1 MRQHAQTVHVN
12 EDIPGDSLAATGTR
26 FQRQIRTDRV
36 RPPSS
41 RSRNSTVGGGSV
53 SHTHGHGHS
62 HSHSHGH
69 SRNLSSSSV
78 DSSASAFVQS
88 DAASRRRRPPPPL
101 AIATDSPAQHR
112 LSMESFGS
120 HNASPASHHTPY
132 IGAVA
137 AGGNYVA
144 KSPTRFG
151 TPTSSIFSTETGSP
165 KFSSGIQSPMTSA
178 QQQSSTSS
186 PSSSAWANGTAAR
199 RLSVPSAVNPF
210 QPPPPGS
217 HGYPPPYLS
226 PLASSTASAF
236 SPNAGAFASP
246 TSSIF
251 SESRND
257 PISAAEAEWRR
268 RTWHPGTYAGQRPV
282 TSSIAYNQRLGS
294 PRPAFVPL
302 RSSQAAQV
310 PRLPGIESFD
320 QVPPQL
326 PSSVSNRRAPSPLR
340 QGGAHQVS
348 GHTHS
353 ASISTASA
361 SQYSQTHHIHR
372 LHHQPRSTEHPNLS
386 AWEMPLLHRGLNKL
400 DIANNNNN
408 NTSTN
413 NSPAAAV
420 AVATTSV
427 PSDLPYKHQHSHS
440 YTPGMFPASRQPF
453 GAEAHKYNPSALASN
468 TPSTQL
474 GPLMQ
479 QSPQHEASQ
488 NSSVPSDP
496 PPTPRRIKRLGWYNG
511 PLASS
516 PPGSSNGLNFASVQ
530 HGLPGLQMQMEEQQ
544 QHQQPQQQQHQ
555 QQQQQT
561 SPEDSTSSS
570 DGIPTPSS
578 HSVMETDPAIIHSN
592 ESVEGPQKFNSSNS
606 FQQHEL
612 KTATKMAFPIHP
624 PTDTLSAR
632 ACFVRNGEASSSA
645 VSSNELAQE
654 QVAHVPPRGNESN
667 FSDRGKASTVTPSF
681 DLGFGPGPVE
691 YSSAS
696 AQGASNADGS
706 VSGDTRRLDALVA
719 VATREESDEMKS

>member
-1 MRQHAQTVHVN
+1 M
-12 EDIPGDSLAATGTR
+12 
-26 FQRQIRTDRV
+26 

-41 RSRNSTVGGGSV
+41 RSRNSTLGGGSV

-69 SRNLSSSSV
+69 GRNLSSSSV

-120 HNASPASHHTPY
+120 HNASPASHHALY
-132 IGAVA
+132 AGAGAGTA
-137 AGGNYVA
+137 AGGNLVA

-151 TPTSSIFSTETGSP
+151 TPTSSTFSAETGSP
-165 KFSSGIQSPMTSA
+165 KFSSGIHSPMTSA

-186 PSSSAWANGTAAR
+186 PSSSAWTNGTAAR

-236 SPNAGAFASP
+236 SPNTSTFASP

-268 RTWHPGTYAGQRPV
+268 RTWHPGTYAGQRPA
-282 TSSIAYNQRLGS
+282 TSGFAYNQRLGS

-320 QVPPQL
+320 QVPPHL
-326 PSSVSNRRAPSPLR
+326 PSAVSSRRAPSPLR

-361 SQYSQTHHIHR
+361 SQYSQTHHVHR
-372 LHHQPRSTEHPNLS
+372 LHHQPRLTEHPNLS
-386 AWEMPLLHRGLNKL
+386 AWEMPLLHRGLNRL
-400 DIANNNNN
+400 DIANNNG
-408 NTSTN
+408 TSTN
-413 NSPAAAV
+413 NSPAVAA
-420 AVATTSV
+420 AATATSMS
-427 PSDLPYKHQHSHS
+427 SDLPYRHQHSHS
-440 YTPGMFPASRQPF
+440 YTPGMFPAPRQPS
-453 GAEAHKYNPSALASN
+453 GVEPHKYDPSTSASN
-468 TPSTQL
+468 TPSTQFGSL
-474 GPLMQ
+474 LQ
-479 QSPQHEASQ
+479 QSPHHAASQ
-488 NSSVPSDP
+488 SSSVPSEP

-511 PLASS
+511 PLATS
-516 PPGSSNGLNFASVQ
+516 PPGSSNGLTFAPAQ
-530 HGLPGLQMQMEEQQ
+530 HGLPGLQMQMEQQQ
-544 QHQQPQQQQHQ
+544 QHQLQLQPQQQQHQ
-555 QQQQQT
+555 QT
-561 SPEDSTSSS
+561 SPEGSTSSS

-578 HSVMETDPAIIHSN
+578 HSIMETDPTIIHSN
-592 ESVEGPQKFNSSNS
+592 GSVEGSQKLNGQSNY
-606 FQQHEL
+606 QRDEL
-612 KTATKMAFPIHP
+612 KTATKTGLPMHP
-624 PTDTLSAR
+624 PANAFSSR
-632 ACFVRNGEASSSA
+632 NCFVRNDEARSPA
-645 VSSNELAQE
+645 VPSNGLAQE
-654 QVAHVPPRGNESN
+654 KVAHIPPHCNESS
-667 FSDRGKASTVTPSF
+667 FSGSGKASTLTPSF

-691 YSSAS
+691 YSSTS
-696 AQGASNADGS
+696 TKGADITDGS
-706 VSGDTRRLDALVA
+706 ASGDTRRLDALVA
-719 VATREESDEMKS
+719 VATREESDEMRS